1 MSPDTDPTSAARLTD
16 SEKPVASQVDMR
28 IESITDDAGNT
39 EHGQHLHKEI
49 TYEEEPEHDYP
60 LTFRTILALAALG
73 TINGV
78 GAMSSGVGY
87 VV

>member
-1 MSPDTDPTSAARLTD
+1 MSSETDPTSTARLPD
-16 SEKPVASQVDMR
+16 SEKPVVAQVDMR
-28 IESITDDAGNT
+28 IESITDDVGNA
-39 EHGQHLHKEI
+39 EHDQNLHKEI